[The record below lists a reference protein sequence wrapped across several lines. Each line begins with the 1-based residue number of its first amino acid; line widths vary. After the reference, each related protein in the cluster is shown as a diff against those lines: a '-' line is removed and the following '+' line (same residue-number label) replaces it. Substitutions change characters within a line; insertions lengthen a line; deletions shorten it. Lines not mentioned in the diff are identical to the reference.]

1 MVIKTGDVSSPQ
13 YIVQLLELYMVRAG
27 QALSLFVGNLQHTNL
42 YVSIA
47 NTTGIVT
54 VLPEMEPVDP
64 RGSSVTRSEK
74 MNSWLREGERKAM
87 SIFAKN

>member
-54 VLPEMEPVDP
+54 VLSEVEPVGPEDQA
-64 RGSSVTRSEK
+64 
-74 MNSWLREGERKAM
+74 LRE
-87 SIFAKN
+87 AKK

>member
-54 VLPEMEPVDP
+54 VLPEVEPVDP
-64 RGSSVTRSEK
+64 EDQA
-74 MNSWLREGERKAM
+74 LRE
-87 SIFAKN
+87 AKK